1 MYKKSYVEHYVYFLT
16 ILCILIVVPQ
26 YYIPM
31 ISMQIFCCLILFCTN
46 YNAQSSEEFN
56 LLEGY
61 YKLNSN
67 WNIFDVY
74 TWGVMIYFAM
84 RVKTCKFLIHYCVRP
99 FCSHFG

>member
-1 MYKKSYVEHYVYFLT
+1 MLIFSRYFASYDT
-16 ILCILIVVPQ
+16 MTILIVVPQ

-74 TWGVMIYFAM
+74 TWGVMIYFFM
-84 RVKTCKFLIHYCVRP
+84 RVKTAN
-99 FCSHFG
+99 S